1 MCFELIDG
9 SSSVLAIILTASS
22 LRVKAS
28 LCSICQFPGVNTPT
42 DAGFKLQLEVIE
54 CKAGKIGM

>member
-1 MCFELIDG
+1 M
-9 SSSVLAIILTASS
+9 LAIILTASS